1 MRAPNPPQGV
11 EQTWRGSCRDHQSRV
26 AVNLQGQVSYSTL
39 YLFHLAQYLD
49 RAYGLT
55 RTELSVPRLEMAL
68 TARALGTAG
77 AVALFESTL
86 LLQK

>member
-1 MRAPNPPQGV
+1 MAKILQRSPV
-11 EQTWRGSCRDHQSRV
+11 LV

-55 RTELSVPRLEMAL
+55 RTELSVPSLEMAL
-68 TARALGTAG
+68 TARALGTTG
-77 AVALFESTL
+77 AVAL
-86 LLQK
+86 